1 MRALA
6 RAIRIGIKDLWLHRL
21 RSFLTVLGVIC
32 GVGSVVGMLAVGEG
46 ASAQALE
53 RIRRLG
59 SNNILLTAK
68 KAVEDESSTQQRSRM
83 SIYGLTYD
91 DEKRLRECF
100 PTVRKIVPAKIVR
113 KEGRVGERALEVRVV
128 GTTPGWFDLVPRRML
143 AGRGLTPHDLEAYA
157 SVCVLTEG
165 GARKLLAATWSIGSF
180 VRIGN
185 AAFEVVGIVESD
197 VGKSADLP
205 TPDQEV
211 DAYVPLTVC
220 RARFGDITQ
229 RQTAGTRER
238 EMVELHQIIVE
249 IDETSNVEPTA
260 ESITTMLKRFHKRED
275 YKVGVPLTLLREAE
289 ATKKTFNI
297 VLGSIAGISL
307 LVGGIGIMNIMLASV
322 TERTR
327 EIGIRRAIGAK
338 KRQIIGQF
346 LVESVVLSVVGG
358 LAGVALGIAIPA
370 IIQRFSGMPT
380 DVTPESVLL
389 ALGISGAVGIV
400 FGIYPAR
407 RAAEL
412 DPIVA
417 LRHE

>member
-1 MRALA
+1 VRGLV

-21 RSFLTVLGVIC
+21 RSLLTILGVVF
-32 GVGSVVGMLAVGEG
+32 GVGSVVAMLAVGEG

-59 SNNILLTAK
+59 SNNIMLNGA
-68 KAVEDESSTQQRSRM
+68 KAVEDETSGEIRRM
-83 SIYGLTYD
+83 SVYGLTYD
-91 DEKRLRECF
+91 DETRLKECF
-100 PTVRKIVPAKIVR
+100 PTVKRVVPAKLVR
-113 KEGRVGERALEVRVV
+113 KEGRVGERSLEVRIV
-128 GTTPGWFDLVPRRML
+128 GTTPEWFELVPRRML
-143 AGRGLTPHDLEAYA
+143 AGRELAEHDLDAHA
-157 SVCVLTEG
+157 SVTVLTES
-165 GARKLLAATWSIGSF
+165 GARKLLAIERSIGGF
-180 VRIGN
+180 VRIGGV
-185 AAFEVVGIVESD
+185 AFEVVGIVESD
-197 VGKSADLP
+197 VGKVGDLP

-211 DAYVPLTVC
+211 DAYIPITVC
-220 RARFGDITQ
+220 RDRFGDITQ
-229 RQTAGTRER
+229 RRTSGSFER

-249 IDETSNVEPTA
+249 VDKTADVEPTA
-260 ESITTMLKRFHKRED
+260 DAITTMLKRFHKRED

-289 ATKKTFNI
+289 ATKRTFNI
-297 VLGSIAGISL
+297 VLGAIAGISL

-346 LVESVVLSVVGG
+346 LIESVVLSVVGG
-358 LAGVALGIAIPA
+358 LVGVSLGIAIPWV
-370 IIQRFSGMPT
+370 IQRFSGMPT
-380 DVTPESVLL
+380 VVTPFSILL
-389 ALGISGAVGIV
+389 ALSISGAVGIA
-400 FGIYPAR
+400 FGLYPAR

>member
-1 MRALA
+1 MRLLV
-6 RAIRIGIKDLWLHRL
+6 RAVRIGIKDLWLHRL
-21 RSFLTVLGVIC
+21 RSLLTVLGVVF
-32 GVGSVVGMLAVGEG
+32 GVGSVVAMLAVGEG

-59 SNNILLTAK
+59 SNNIMLTAM
-68 KAVEDESSTQQRSRM
+68 KAVEDETSGQARRM
-83 SIYGLTYD
+83 SVYGLTYD
-91 DEKRLRECF
+91 DETRLRECF
-100 PTVRKIVPAKIVR
+100 PTVRRIVPAKLVR

-128 GTTPGWFDLVPRRML
+128 GTTSEWFDLVPRRML
-143 AGRGLTPHDLEAYA
+143 AGRELKPHDLEAHA
-157 SVCVLTEG
+157 SVCVLTEQ
-165 GARKLLAATWSIGSF
+165 GARKLLAVERSIGAF
-180 VRIGN
+180 VRIGGVT
-185 AAFEVVGIVESD
+185 FEVVGIVESD
-197 VGKSADLP
+197 VGRVGDLP

-211 DAYVPLTVC
+211 DAYIPMSVC
-220 RARFGDITQ
+220 RDRFGDITQ

-249 IDETSNVEPTA
+249 VDSTAHVEPTA
-260 ESITTMLKRFHKRED
+260 DAITTMLRRFHKRED

-289 ATKKTFNI
+289 ATKRTFNI

-346 LVESVVLSVVGG
+346 LIESVVLSVVGG
-358 LAGVALGIAIPA
+358 LVGVSLGIAIPW

-380 DVTPESVLL
+380 DVTPESVVL
-389 ALGISGAVGIV
+389 ALGISGAVGVV

>member
-1 MRALA
+1 MRLLV

-21 RSFLTVLGVIC
+21 RSTLTVLGVVF
-32 GVGSVVGMLAVGEG
+32 GVGSVVAMLAVGEG
-46 ASAQALE
+46 ASAHALE

-59 SNNILLTAK
+59 SNNIMLTAK
-68 KAVEDESSTQQRSRM
+68 KSVEDETPGQNRQMM
-83 SIYGLTYD
+83 SIYGLTYE
-91 DEKRLRECF
+91 DEMRLRECF
-100 PTVRKIVPAKIVR
+100 PTVRRIVPAKIVR

-128 GTTPGWFDLVPRRML
+128 GTTPEWFDLVPRRML
-143 AGRGLTPHDLEAYA
+143 AGRELAAHDVEAFA
-157 SVCVLTEG
+157 SVCVLTER
-165 GARKLLAATWSIGSF
+165 GARKLLAVEWSIGSF
-180 VRIGN
+180 VRIAG

-197 VGKSADLP
+197 VGKVAGLP

-211 DAYVPLTVC
+211 DAYIPLTVC

-229 RQTAGTRER
+229 RRTAGSRER

-260 ESITTMLKRFHKRED
+260 ESITTMLKRFHKRDD
-275 YKVGVPLTLLREAE
+275 YKVDVPLTLLREAE
-289 ATKKTFNI
+289 ATKRTFNI

-338 KRQIIGQF
+338 KRQIVGQF
-346 LVESVVLSVVGG
+346 LIESVVLSVVGG
-358 LAGVALGIAIPA
+358 VVGLLLGVAFPAAIEH
-370 IIQRFSGMPT
+370 FFGMPT
-380 DVTPESVLL
+380 DVTPFSVIL
-389 ALGISGAVGIV
+389 ALGISGVVGMG
-400 FGIYPAR
+400 FGIYPAL